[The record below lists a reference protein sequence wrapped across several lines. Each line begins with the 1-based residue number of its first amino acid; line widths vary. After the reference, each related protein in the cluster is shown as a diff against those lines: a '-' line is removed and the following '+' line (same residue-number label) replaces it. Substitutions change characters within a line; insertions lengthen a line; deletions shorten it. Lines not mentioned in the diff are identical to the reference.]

1 MQEIALFFLKTKGLY
16 FFLKVKAMKDKD
28 NKALNAEKDIH
39 KFEVMVKILTPVV
52 SSALA
57 SIAKVIIDH
66 WS

>member
-1 MQEIALFFLKTKGLY
+1 
-16 FFLKVKAMKDKD
+16 MKDKD
-28 NKALNAEKDIH
+28 NKAMNAEKNAH
-39 KFEVMVKILTPVV
+39 KFEVVVKILTPVV